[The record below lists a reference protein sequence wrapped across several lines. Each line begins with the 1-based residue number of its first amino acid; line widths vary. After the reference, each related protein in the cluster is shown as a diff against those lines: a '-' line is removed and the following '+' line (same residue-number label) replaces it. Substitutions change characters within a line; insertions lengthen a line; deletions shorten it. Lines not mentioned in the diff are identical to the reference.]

1 MRTLRGVAAG
11 LLTAQAVA
19 AVHVRLAAVAHFD
32 RARGLHD
39 SGYIAVPGPAAI
51 APLDGWAAACCGG
64 LFFTFTVGLGLTL
77 LAASA
82 ERLWRG
88 PGARSAPVR
97 AGIAALW
104 VGVLA
109 LLNAGGFSPEAT
121 AYGLL
126 VPAATAA
133 AAGRLP
139 EGSPGISR
147 RAAAVHLLALLL
159 LAGAGARCVDGAFF
173 SGIRDHL
180 LLSNPAGIGINHFY
194 YRYTLLAAQA
204 FKSLDQTLLRTCRI
218 EAFSDDPALRDR
230 LARRLARL
238 DWLPVGEGQP
248 ADMEI
253 SGRGE
258 MLSLVRGGRE
268 ILTVRAGDFLARP
281 EPFLASFSAGA
292 DRMAGLRWLAY
303 ASLTGGCLLAL
314 YGLLYFPARWLIG
327 RMPGGP
333 GRSPAAIAA
342 LAAAVAAGGGI
353 SLVCFSPWER
363 GEENSAGM
371 EETAIRQ
378 FLVSRDPAR
387 RIAALAAVVRGRKEI
402 AGLAD
407 PASLAGSPDLR
418 ERIWL
423 ARALA
428 FSRRPATLPVL
439 VDLLNDPRLNVA
451 YQACHALGMRGDPR
465 GIAPLLFL
473 IGRSGEWYVE
483 LYAYRAARRLGWH
496 PVPSG

>member
-1 MRTLRGVAAG
+1 MRTLRGVLAG

-32 RARGLHD
+32 RARALHD
-39 SGYIAVPGPAAI
+39 SGYIAVPSLAAI
-51 APLDGWAAACCGG
+51 APLDGWGAAWCGG
-64 LFFTFTVGLGLTL
+64 LFFTLTVGLGLTL
-77 LAASA
+77 LAVFA

-88 PGARSAPVR
+88 PGVRSVPMC

-104 VGVLA
+104 IVVLA

-126 VPAATAA
+126 VPTATVA

-139 EGSPGISR
+139 EGRLGISR
-147 RAAAVHLLALLL
+147 RAVAVHFFALLL
-159 LAGAGARCVDGAFF
+159 LAGAGARCVDSAFF

-180 LLSNPAGIGINHFY
+180 LLSNPVGIAIDQFY

-204 FKSLDQTLLRTCRI
+204 FKSLDQTLLKTCRI
-218 EAFSDDPALRDR
+218 EALSDDPAGRGR
-230 LARRLARL
+230 LAGRLARL
-238 DWLPVGEGQP
+238 DWLPVGEGHP

-253 SGRGE
+253 SGQGGV
-258 MLSLVRGGRE
+258 LSLARSGRE
-268 ILTVRAGDFLARP
+268 ILTVPTVDFLARP
-281 EPFLASFSAGA
+281 EPFLASFSTGA

-314 YGLLYFPARWLIG
+314 YGLLFFPGRWLIG
-327 RMPGGP
+327 RMPEAS
-333 GRSPAAIAA
+333 GRPSAAVAS
-342 LAAAVAAGGGI
+342 LAAAVAVGGGI
-353 SLVCFSPWER
+353 ALVCSPPWAREPGHPGGM
-363 GEENSAGM
+363 GEA
-371 EETAIRQ
+371 ALRQ
-378 FLVSRDPAR
+378 LLTSGDPEK

-402 AGLAD
+402 AGLVD
-407 PASLAGSPDLR
+407 PASLVRSQDLR

-423 ARALA
+423 ARALGV
-428 FSRRPATLPVL
+428 SRRPETFPVL
-439 VDLLNDPRLNVA
+439 TGLLDDPRLNVA

-465 GIAPLLFL
+465 GIPPLLAR